1 MASYHFSVKVGA
13 KGKALAHAEYIE
25 REGEYALKHQ
35 EKLEAVGH
43 GNMPEW
49 ARTQPNLFWQCAD
62 EFERKN
68 GSSYRE
74 FEIALPRELNP
85 QQRQALVESFVE
97 QELGEKHAYTWA
109 IHTPKASLEGGEQ
122 PHAHIM
128 FSERI
133 QDGIE
138 RGADQFFKRYNAKHP
153 ERGGCQKSNIAKSAE
168 QRKLELV
175 ELRERFA
182 DLQNAYLEEYGH
194 SARVDHRSLVDQGI
208 ERSPEQHLGWK
219 GSRHSEFKD
228 LVLEYRE
235 ATRSLDQHLKYLPQ
249 YLNHRDQEQSQAEP
263 KKLSHDEKIKVLE
276 QQLQGHQPMVSEY
289 QAMFEKYRKQYVDQV
304 IGSELKKY
312 QAQGKQIHSQIEE
325 LDQNKPMLFGK
336 KEWEQQREDL
346 IRDYRQVQHLHEH
359 TKTDKRAQLL
369 YDKSFGRDVIRNY
382 MQQHHTELSQSHAKA
397 QEVSKTLE
405 QLRKEQRQQERE
417 QLQQDQPKSRGYGM
431 RLR

>member
-13 KGKALAHAEYIE
+13 KGKALAHAEYIA
-25 REGEYALKHQ
+25 REGEYAVKYQ

-43 GNMPEW
+43 GNMPQW
-49 ARTQPNLFWQCAD
+49 AKARPNLFWQCAD

-85 QQRQALVESFVE
+85 QQRQALVASFVE
-97 QELGEKHAYTWA
+97 QELGEKYAYSWA

-138 RGADQFFKRYNAKHP
+138 RGADQFFKRYNAKQP

-175 ELRERFA
+175 ALRERFA
-182 DLQNAYLEEYGH
+182 DLQNAYLEAYGH
-194 SARVDHRSLVDQGI
+194 SARVDHRSLLDQGLD
-208 ERSPEQHLGWK
+208 RAPEKHLGWK
-219 GSRHSEFKD
+219 GSRHQEFKD

-235 ATRSLDQHLKYLPQ
+235 ATRSLDQHLEYLPR
-249 YLNHRDQEQSQAEP
+249 YLAHRDREQSQSEAQF
-263 KKLSHDEKIKVLE
+263 SHDKKIKALE
-276 QQLQGHQPMVSEY
+276 SEVERHQPKVSEY
-289 QAMFEKYRKQYVDQV
+289 QALFEKYRTQYVSQV
-304 IGSELKKY
+304 IGSELKQY
-312 QAQGKQIHSQIEE
+312 QAQGKQIRHQIEE

-346 IRDYRQVQHLHEH
+346 IRDYRQVQRLHEH
-359 TKTDKRAQLL
+359 TKTEKRTQLL
-369 YDKSFGRDVIRNY
+369 SDKTFGREIIRPY
-382 MQQHHTELSQSHAKA
+382 MQQHHAELSQKYAKA
-397 QEVSKTLE
+397 QEVTKALE
-405 QLRKEQRQQERE
+405 QLCKEQRQQERE
-417 QLQQDQPKSRGYGM
+417 QLKQDQPKSRGYGM
-431 RLR
+431 SR